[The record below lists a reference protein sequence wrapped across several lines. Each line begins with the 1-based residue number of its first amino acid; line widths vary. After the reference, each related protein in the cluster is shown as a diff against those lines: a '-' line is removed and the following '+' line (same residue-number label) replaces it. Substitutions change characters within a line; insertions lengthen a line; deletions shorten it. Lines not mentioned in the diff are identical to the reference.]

1 MESDHGY
8 LLRLFGLAWDAAEK
22 GVVVIDF
29 AIALIA
35 VFVIR
40 ALEKW
45 NKLPAFLLPITKHA
59 FLEDDKWRLAI
70 TFAIIFVM
78 QAVLISP
85 YSMDKAN
92 RATIVR
98 LQQSL
103 DDKSPKLEGFVDR
116 IASFD
121 EPGTSNSMVFL
132 EVSVSNSGHEPSSAE
147 QYDLRVILSTN
158 SSANSEELKFSDE
171 YKLNFILKDQL
182 WLLDLQR
189 HQLIAEKTI
198 RAIPVGE
205 PRRGWLAYRLH
216 GLKIGQYKQTN
227 VAFSFIDINGKR
239 IGATNGFWRG
249 KPTILTNTDDFAMTI
264 PGAENIFYP
273 VSPEIRTNWLPPEL
287 PQDCSNVVVFLG
299 SSGIIY
305 SRLVAEISPEKLG
318 TKFAIKD
325 LPDFMLPSS
334 DKMPNYSPHLENMW
348 LRWDSAK
355 QGFGDKTVDLPVL
368 PFVVSNRFYVD
379 VQIPFS
385 NEKRK
390 LVMSREFDS
399 ALTNLPKS
407 WDWNYSTNYNST
419 YGRFYYEIVN
429 EFANP
434 VLQVFYTAPNEI
446 HVLGIF
452 IVNTNQLLETF
463 GGPPQLLKLSVKLIS
478 EKSGKEITNAREI
491 KKELGTNTIG
501 SLMTN
506 YMYGLKFPESK
517 TIFKYPFNR
526 NANAFSDWT
535 VQTNKSDT
543 NIVDK
548 SK

>member
-1 MESDHGY
+1 MGKHS
-8 LLRLFGLAWDAAEK
+8 
-22 GVVVIDF
+22 
-29 AIALIA
+29 
-35 VFVIR
+35 
-40 ALEKW
+40 
-45 NKLPAFLLPITKHA
+45 FL
-59 FLEDDKWRLAI
+59 
-70 TFAIIFVM
+70 
-78 QAVLISP
+78 
-85 YSMDKAN
+85 
-92 RATIVR
+92 
-98 LQQSL
+98 
-103 DDKSPKLEGFVDR
+103 
-116 IASFD
+116 
-121 EPGTSNSMVFL
+121 
-132 EVSVSNSGHEPSSAE
+132 
-147 QYDLRVILSTN
+147 TN
-158 SSANSEELKFSDE
+158 S
-171 YKLNFILKDQL
+171 
-182 WLLDLQR
+182 
-189 HQLIAEKTI
+189 
-198 RAIPVGE
+198 
-205 PRRGWLAYRLH
+205 
-216 GLKIGQYKQTN
+216 
-227 VAFSFIDINGKR
+227 
-239 IGATNGFWRG
+239 
-249 KPTILTNTDDFAMTI
+249 DDFTTVI

-273 VSPEIRTNWLPPEL
+273 VYPEIRTNWLPPEL

-325 LPDFMLPSS
+325 LPDFMLTNS
-334 DKMPNYSPHLENMW
+334 DKLPNYSPHLENIW
-348 LRWDSAK
+348 VRWDSAK
-355 QGFGDKTVDLPVL
+355 QGFGDKIVDLPVL

-407 WDWNYSTNYNST
+407 WDWNYSTNYNLT
-419 YGRFYYEIVN
+419 YGRYYYEIVN

-446 HVLGIF
+446 HVFGIF

-463 GGPPQLLKLSVKLIS
+463 GGPPQLLTLSVKFIS
-478 EKSGKEITNAREI
+478 KKSGKEITNVREI
-491 KKELGTNTIG
+491 KKELGTNSIG

-506 YMYGLKFPESK
+506 YMYDLKLPESK